1 MSHRQCSGIENV
13 LFDLDGTLV
22 DSSDT
27 IAACIDYALE
37 RVGANPLRETPV
49 SAMIG
54 EPLLDIFG
62 TGYGLSDGQTDAA
75 IDFYREHYDAL
86 EQAGSN
92 IYDGIDRVLSD
103 LRKAGFRLFIATVK
117 PAPIADKVLSDL
129 QLRPYF
135 EGISGSSMDHVRR
148 TKAGIIAYA
157 LDTWNLDPA
166 LSMMVGDRGQ
176 DILGA
181 RENGMRATAVTYGFG
196 SRGELDAAGPDHMI
210 GHSSE
215 LPALLMR

>member
-62 TGYGLSDGQTDAA
+62 TGYGLTDGQTDAA
-75 IDFYREHYDAL
+75 AHVSTNRHC
-86 EQAGSN
+86 
-92 IYDGIDRVLSD
+92 
-103 LRKAGFRLFIATVK
+103 
-117 PAPIADKVLSDL
+117 
-129 QLRPYF
+129 
-135 EGISGSSMDHVRR
+135 SSFF
-148 TKAGIIAYA
+148 
-157 LDTWNLDPA
+157 
-166 LSMMVGDRGQ
+166 
-176 DILGA
+176 GA
-181 RENGMRATAVTYGFG
+181 CR
-196 SRGELDAAGPDHMI
+196 
-210 GHSSE
+210 
-215 LPALLMR
+215 